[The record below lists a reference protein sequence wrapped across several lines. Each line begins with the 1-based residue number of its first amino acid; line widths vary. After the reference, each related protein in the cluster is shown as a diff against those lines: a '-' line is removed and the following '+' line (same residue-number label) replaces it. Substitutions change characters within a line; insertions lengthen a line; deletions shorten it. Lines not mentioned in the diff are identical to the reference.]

1 MNVIFLPSSRPF
13 REALRLQIGMSE
25 RLEPLAFGRWRNRL
39 QVFLLPR
46 GLIAAVALDHVAVLP
61 LGRSLTPDDRRLV
74 VGWLIAQPEIVFVH
88 IDRRIWLDQTS
99 PAAKETH
106 RG

>member
-1 MNVIFLPSSRPF
+1 MNVISMPSSRPF
-13 REALRLQIGMSE
+13 CEALRLQIGMSE
-25 RLEPLAFGRWRNRL
+25 QLEPLAFGCLRDRL
-39 QVFLLPR
+39 QVFLLPH

-61 LGRSLTPDDRRLV
+61 LGRPLTPDDRRLV
-74 VGWLIAQPEIVFVH
+74 VGWLIAQPEVVFVH
-88 IDRRIWLDQTS
+88 IDRRIRLDQTS

>member
-25 RLEPLAFGRWRNRL
+25 RLKPLAFGHWRGRL
-39 QVFLLPR
+39 QVFLLPH